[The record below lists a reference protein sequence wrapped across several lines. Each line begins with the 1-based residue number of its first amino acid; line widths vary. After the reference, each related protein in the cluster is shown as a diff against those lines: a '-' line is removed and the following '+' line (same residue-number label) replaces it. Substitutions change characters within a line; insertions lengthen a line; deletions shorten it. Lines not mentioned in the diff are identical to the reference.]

1 MRREKKISWKDLK
14 VGFMIIGVLVLIA
27 IGIILIGK
35 EVPLLSKKYKIV
47 TYLDDVSGLK
57 VASLVML
64 AGVEVGLIDS
74 VHFKPEARK
83 VAVSMKI
90 STKYQPW
97 IRSDSVA
104 YVKTMGALGDKYI
117 DITIGSS
124 KAEILQDGD
133 EIKGRSGLDIDH
145 LIADA
150 SDTIGNINSL
160 TSSLS
165 TIASELKNGKGTVG
179 KLITKDDLHRELISL
194 ITKVSN
200 GKGTLAQLINDKDV
214 YNNIKSASAD
224 LSILTKDIKEG
235 KSGIGKL
242 IKNDQFATNVINS
255 SEKIAD
261 IIQDIHQG
269 KGTIGKLFTDENL
282 YRNVSEFAEA
292 ITPVAEDISKGRGT
306 LGKLAQDKTLYENT
320 NRLIQEARLLL
331 TDIRENP
338 KKYLHIKLSL
348 F

>member
-1 MRREKKISWKDLK
+1 MRRGKISWKDLK
-14 VGFMIIGVLVLIA
+14 VGLMIIIVLFILA

-35 EVPLLSKKYKIV
+35 EVPLFSKKYKII
-47 TYLDDVSGLK
+47 TYLNDVSGLK

-74 VHFKPEARK
+74 VDFKPEAKK
-83 VAVSMKI
+83 VAITMKI
-90 STKYQPW
+90 SKKYQPW
-97 IRSDSVA
+97 IRTDSIA

-124 KAEILQDGD
+124 KAEMLNDGD
-133 EIKGRSGLDIDH
+133 EIIGRGGLDMDQ

-150 SDTIGNINSL
+150 TDTIGNINSL
-160 TSSLS
+160 TSSLN
-165 TIASELKNGKGTVG
+165 TITSDIKNGKGTVG
-179 KLITKDDLHRELISL
+179 KLITKDDLHKELLAL
-194 ITKVSN
+194 INKVSN
-200 GKGTLAQLINDKDV
+200 GKGTISQLLNDKEV
-214 YNNIKSASAD
+214 YENIKSASSNFSLIAD
-224 LSILTKDIKEG
+224 DINKG
-235 KSGIGKL
+235 KGGIGKL
-242 IKNDQFATNVINS
+242 IKNDEFANNLINS
-255 SEKIAD
+255 SQKISD
-261 IIQDIHQG
+261 IITDLHEG
-269 KGTIGKLFTDENL
+269 KGTVGKLFTDESL
-282 YRNVSEFAEA
+282 YKNVSDFAEA

-306 LGKLAQDKTLYENT
+306 LGKLAQDKTLYENA